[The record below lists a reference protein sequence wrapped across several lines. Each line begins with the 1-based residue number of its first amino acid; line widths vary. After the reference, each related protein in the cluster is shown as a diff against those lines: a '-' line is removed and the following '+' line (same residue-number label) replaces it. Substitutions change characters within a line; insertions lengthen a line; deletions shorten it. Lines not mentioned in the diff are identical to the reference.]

1 MKLFNRIGIVGL
13 GLIGGSL
20 GIAIK
25 QKGLAR
31 EVIGVSRKRS
41 TLNKAIKI
49 KAIDKGS
56 LDLEALSGCELIIL
70 CTPVKAIIKLFSSIR
85 PYLCNGSI
93 VTDVGSTKFEIVNAA
108 KRILPKKTDFIGGHP
123 LAGSEKRGIDNAAK
137 NLFKN
142 SLCLLTPIREN
153 KRGNLKKI
161 KLFWQM
167 LGAKVK
173 VLKPDKHDEI
183 VSLTSHLP
191 HLIAF
196 SLMEVLPIDYL
207 SYGSSGLKDTT
218 RIASSDP
225 LLWAEI
231 FLTNRKA
238 VLKSVR
244 RFQEQLAQISEL
256 ISKREEKQLFA
267 KIKKAKL
274 KRDKLS

>member
-25 QKGLAR
+25 QNGLAR

-123 LAGSEKRGIDNAAK
+123 LAGSEKRGIDNAEK

-142 SLCLLTPIREN
+142 SLCLLTPLREN
-153 KRGNLKKI
+153 KRGDFKKI

-173 VLKPDKHDEI
+173 VLKPAKHDEI

-196 SLMEVLPIDYL
+196 SLMGVLPSDYL
-207 SYGSSGLKDTT
+207 GYGSCGLKDTT

-238 VLKSVR
+238 ILNSVKQ
-244 RFQEQLAQISEL
+244 FQEQLAQFSEL
-256 ISKREEKQLFA
+256 INRRDEKQLFA

-274 KRDKLS
+274 KRDKLP

>member
-13 GLIGGSL
+13 GLIGGSV

-25 QKGLAR
+25 QNGLAR
-31 EVIGVSRKRS
+31 EVIGVSRKRP

-49 KAIDKGS
+49 KAIDKGF
-56 LDLEALSGCELIIL
+56 LGLEALSGCELIIL

-173 VLKPDKHDEI
+173 VLKPAKHDEI

-196 SLMEVLPIDYL
+196 SLMEALPSDYL

-238 VLKSVR
+238 VLKSVSQ
-244 RFQEQLAQISEL
+244 FQEQLAQFTEL
-256 ISKREEKQLFA
+256 IKRRDEKQLFA

-274 KRDKLS
+274 KRDKLP